1 MVPDIDTVSKS
12 IGVNYPSN
20 NGEIPIGFLVHN
32 KGLWGSSLQEYFF
45 VSINGS
51 HALGGVSISCSSINT
66 TATYSTF
73 NATVRSSAP
82 PVSSSVEIAP
92 IYASDLG
99 LT

>member
-1 MVPDIDTVSKS
+1 MASDPGTVSKS

-20 NGEIPIGFLVHN
+20 NGEIPIGFLIHN

-45 VSINGS
+45 VSIHGINAVGS
-51 HALGGVSISCSSINT
+51 LSIKCYSTNT
-66 TATYSTF
+66 TATYSIF
-73 NATVRSSAP
+73 GANVLSSA